1 MKQIIIFTLL
11 FSSIC
16 YSQTGSISEKA
27 SFKVKTVQFKNNE
40 FYSDLSEKLFWGLDK
55 RN

>member
-27 SFKVKTVQFKNNE
+27 SFKVKGVCEMCEERIEKE
-40 FYSDLSEKLFWGLDK
+40 LSS
-55 RN
+55 